1 MYASFAQYVGAVVLD
16 EEAIAKSLLDSQANA
31 TAALQ
36 NKKTTKKLPTTV
48 VSKNDMSS
56 SEAILGKLLVM
67 GNVTKKLVITPDY
80 PIGEGRGERV
90 IFTILFFTLLFSCCF
105 ALTFLIEI
113 ICKLLIC

>member
-16 EEAIAKSLLDSQANA
+16 EEAIAKALSDSVANA

-36 NKKTTKKLPTTV
+36 NKKPTKKLPVTV

-56 SEAILGKLLVM
+56 TEAILGKLLVM

-80 PIGEGRGERV
+80 PIG
-90 IFTILFFTLLFSCCF
+90 TP
-105 ALTFLIEI
+105 
-113 ICKLLIC
+113 